1 MFYNQDDEENFLSD
15 KRVEE
20 VYQEEP
26 VTTRRRGGY
35 VKFNT
40 LMFSAI

>member
-26 VTTRRRGGY
+26 VTTRI
-35 VKFNT
+35 NT
-40 LMFSAI
+40 CWILNI